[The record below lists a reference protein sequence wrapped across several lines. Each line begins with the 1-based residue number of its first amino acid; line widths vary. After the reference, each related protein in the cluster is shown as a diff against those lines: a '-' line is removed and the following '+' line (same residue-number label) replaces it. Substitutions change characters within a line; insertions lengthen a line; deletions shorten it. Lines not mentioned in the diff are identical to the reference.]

1 MSSERYQQGLGYLRG
16 AQGDDVAEQVEASLR
31 EISASYADFSIAS
44 TYGEVF
50 QRDGLELRLRQL
62 VTITIL
68 ATLGGC
74 ERQLRLHVRAGLRLG
89 LSPDEIVETIIQV
102 AAYAG
107 APRAS
112 NAVRVAGEVFAA
124 EGVQPR

>member
-1 MSSERYQQGLGYLRG
+1 LSSERYQRGLEYLHA
-16 AQGDDVAEQVEASLR
+16 AQGDELADQVESSLR
-31 EISASYADFSIAS
+31 EISESYADFSIAS

-74 ERQLRLHVRAGLRLG
+74 ERQLRLHIRAGLRLG
-89 LSPDEIVETIIQV
+89 LTADEIVETIIQV

-112 NAVRVAGEVFAA
+112 NAVRLAGEVFAA
-124 EGVQPR
+124 EGVRPR

>member
-1 MSSERYQQGLGYLRG
+1 MRSERNQQGLGYLRA
-16 AQGDDVAEQVEASLR
+16 AQGDDVAGQVEASLR
-31 EISASYADFSIAS
+31 EISSSYADFSIAS

-89 LSPDEIVETIIQV
+89 LSPDEIIETIIQV

-112 NAVRVAGEVFAA
+112 NAVRVAGEVVAA
-124 EGVQPR
+124 EGVQLR